1 MLHHG
6 GTAFPNPSGFA
17 LNNSSLPMN
26 QADEIKSE
34 CGMETPSK
42 SSDKENSKA
51 NTLKEN
57 W

>member
-26 QADEIKSE
+26 QGDEIKSE